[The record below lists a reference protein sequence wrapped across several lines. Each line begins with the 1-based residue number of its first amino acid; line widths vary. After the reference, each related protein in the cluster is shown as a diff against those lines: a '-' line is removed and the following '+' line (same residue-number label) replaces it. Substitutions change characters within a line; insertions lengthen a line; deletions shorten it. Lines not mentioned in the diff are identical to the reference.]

1 MLTATLSLDTGFVL
15 EAESVSF
22 AVLEFL
28 MVLVFWLRRL
38 LLDGTV

>member
-1 MLTATLSLDTGFVL
+1 MLTAILSVDTGFAR

-22 AVLEFL
+22 ALLDFL
-28 MVLVFWLRRL
+28 LVLVFWLRRL

>member
-1 MLTATLSLDTGFVL
+1 MLTTTFSEDTGFAL

-22 AVLEFL
+22 AVLEFSL
-28 MVLVFWLRRL
+28 VLVFWLRRL